1 MPKGVPMSDRE
12 YPTGAQV
19 SVARRLVVDRY
30 GKAMATAVLAD
41 DDLRIGRVALDAL
54 ASMSPEDRAALARW
68 LDPEPLGEEARVRR
82 IQAATVKRVTEWL
95 RSEDVRAGTYLLAEA
110 IDKRFGGPDAVK

>member
-1 MPKGVPMSDRE
+1 MPDRE
-12 YPTGAQV
+12 YPTGALAALDPRV
-19 SVARRLVVDRY
+19 PS
-30 GKAMATAVLAD
+30 ATE
-41 DDLRIGRVALDAL
+41 ALDAL
-54 ASMSPEDRAALARW
+54 ATMSPEDRAALARW
-68 LDPEPLGEEARVRR
+68 LDPEPLSEEARVRR